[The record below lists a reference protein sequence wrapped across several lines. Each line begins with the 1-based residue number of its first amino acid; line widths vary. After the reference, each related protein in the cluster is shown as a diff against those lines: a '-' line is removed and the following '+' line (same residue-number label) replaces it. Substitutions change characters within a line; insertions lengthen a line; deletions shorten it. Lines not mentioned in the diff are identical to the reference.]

1 MARRPR
7 LPVPLAGVGM
17 AALAGMLAGCGDEG
31 DYSNL
36 PRPPSPIVVT
46 ASIGKGSV
54 AVSPRRF
61 GAGPVRLVVT
71 NQTDSAQQIIFE
83 SAGSGGGFTQRSG
96 PINPRGTA
104 ELKAEVPQGRA
115 VVRVSGKGIDASRV
129 TVGPQ
134 RRSGQDELLQP

>member
-1 MARRPR
+1 MARPLR
-7 LPVPLAGVGM
+7 LLVPLAGVGI
-17 AALAGMLAGCGDEG
+17 LAGCGDEG
-31 DYSNL
+31 EYSNL

-83 SAGSGGGFTQRSG
+83 SAGGGGGFTQRSG

-104 ELKAEVPQGRA
+104 ELQAEVPQGRA
-115 VVRVSGKGIDASRV
+115 VVRVSGKGIDASRL
-129 TVGPQ
+129 TVGPR

>member
-1 MARRPR
+1 MARP
-7 LPVPLAGVGM
+7 LCLLVPLAG
-17 AALAGMLAGCGDEG
+17 AGILAGCGGEG
-31 DYSNL
+31 EYSNL

-61 GAGPVRLVVT
+61 GAGPVRLLVT
-71 NQTDSAQQIIFE
+71 NLTDSAQQIIFE
-83 SAGSGGGFTQRSG
+83 SAGGDGGFTQRSG

-115 VVRVSGKGIDASRV
+115 VVRVSGEGIDASRV
-129 TVGPQ
+129 TVGPR

>member
-1 MARRPR
+1 MARS
-7 LPVPLAGVGM
+7 LCVLAPLAGA
-17 AALAGMLAGCGDEG
+17 AALTSCGAEG

-36 PRPPSPIVVT
+36 PRPASPIVVT
-46 ASIGKGSV
+46 ASIGKASV

-83 SAGSGGGFTQRSG
+83 SAGGEGGFTQRSG

-104 ELKAEVPQGRA
+104 ELQAEVPQGRA
-115 VVRVSGKGIDASRV
+115 VVRVSGEGIDASRL
-129 TVGPQ
+129 TVGPR

>member
-1 MARRPR
+1 VARPLR
-7 LPVPLAGVGM
+7 LLVPLAGVGI
-17 AALAGMLAGCGDEG
+17 LAGCGDEG
-31 DYSNL
+31 EYSNL

-83 SAGSGGGFTQRSG
+83 SAGGGGGFTQRSG

-104 ELKAEVPQGRA
+104 ELQAEVPQGRA
-115 VVRVSGKGIDASRV
+115 VVRVSGKGIDASRL
-129 TVGPQ
+129 TVGPR

>member
-1 MARRPR
+1 MARPLR
-7 LPVPLAGVGM
+7 LLVPLAGVGI
-17 AALAGMLAGCGDEG
+17 LAGCGDEG
-31 DYSNL
+31 EYSNL

-61 GAGPVRLVVT
+61 GAGPVRLLVT
-71 NQTDSAQQIIFE
+71 NLTDSAQQIIFE
-83 SAGSGGGFTQRSG
+83 SAGGDGGFTQRSG

-115 VVRVSGKGIDASRV
+115 VVRVSGEGIDASRV
-129 TVGPQ
+129 TVGPR

>member
-1 MARRPR
+1 MSRP
-7 LPVPLAGVGM
+7 LCLLLPLAG
-17 AALAGMLAGCGDEG
+17 AGILAGCGEESE
-31 DYSNL
+31 YANVA
-36 PRPPSPIVVT
+36 RPPSPIVVT
-46 ASIGKGSV
+46 ASIGKASV

-83 SAGSGGGFTQRSG
+83 SAGREGGFTQRSG

-104 ELKAEVPQGRA
+104 ELQAEVPQGRA
-115 VVRVSGKGIDASRV
+115 VVRVSGKGIDASRL
-129 TVGPQ
+129 TVGPR

>member
-1 MARRPR
+1 MARPLR
-7 LPVPLAGVGM
+7 LLAPLAGVSV
-17 AALAGMLAGCGDEG
+17 LSGCGAEG
-31 DYSNL
+31 EYSNL

-54 AVSPRRF
+54 AVSPKRF

-83 SAGSGGGFTQRSG
+83 SAGGGGGFTQRSG

-104 ELKAEVPQGRA
+104 ELRAEVPQGRA
-115 VVRVSGKGIDASRV
+115 VVRVSGEGIDASRL
-129 TVGPQ
+129 TVGPR

>member
-1 MARRPR
+1 MPRPLR
-7 LPVPLAGVGM
+7 LLVPLAGVGV
-17 AALAGMLAGCGDEG
+17 LAGCGEEG
-31 DYSNL
+31 DYSNA

-71 NQTDSAQQIIFE
+71 NQTDTAQQVIFE
-83 SAGSGGGFTQRSG
+83 SAGGDGGFTQRSG

-104 ELKAEVPQGRA
+104 ELRAEVPQGRA
-115 VVRVSGKGIDASRV
+115 VVRASGKGIDASRV
-129 TVGPQ
+129 TVGPR
-134 RRSGQDELLQP
+134 RRSGQDDLLQP

>member
-1 MARRPR
+1 MSRPLR
-7 LPVPLAGVGM
+7 LLVPLAGVGM
-17 AALAGMLAGCGDEG
+17 LAACGQEG
-31 DYSNL
+31 EYSNTM
-36 PRPPSPIVVT
+36 RAPSPIIVT

-71 NQTDSAQQIIFE
+71 NQTDTAQQIIFE
-83 SAGSGGGFTQRSG
+83 SAGGEGGFTQRSG

-104 ELKAEVPQGRA
+104 ELQAEVPQGRA
-115 VVRVSGKGIDASRV
+115 VVRVSGKGIDASRL
-129 TVGPQ
+129 TVGPR

>member
-1 MARRPR
+1 MARPLR
-7 LPVPLAGVGM
+7 LLVPLAGGVL
-17 AALAGMLAGCGDEG
+17 AAAAVLAGCGTDG
-31 DYSNL
+31 DYANL
-36 PRPPSPIVVT
+36 PRTPSPIVVT
-46 ASIGKGSV
+46 ASIGKGAV

-83 SAGSGGGFTQRSG
+83 SAGGEGGFTQRSG

-115 VVRVSGKGIDASRV
+115 VVRVSGKGIDESKL
-129 TVGPQ
+129 TVGP
-134 RRSGQDELLQP
+134 RRRTGQDDLLQP

>member
-1 MARRPR
+1 MSRP
-7 LPVPLAGVGM
+7 LCLVL
-17 AALAGMLAGCGDEG
+17 ALAGAGVLGACGAEAQ
-31 DYSNL
+31 YANL
-36 PRPPSPIVVT
+36 PRAPSPIVVT

-83 SAGSGGGFTQRSG
+83 STGGDGGFSQRSG

-104 ELKAEVPQGRA
+104 ELRAEVPQGRA
-115 VVRVSGKGIDASRV
+115 IVRVSGKGIDASRV
-129 TVGPQ
+129 TVGP
-134 RRSGQDELLQP
+134 RRPSGQDELLQP

>member
-1 MARRPR
+1 MARP
-7 LPVPLAGVGM
+7 LCLLVPLAG
-17 AALAGMLAGCGDEG
+17 AGILAGCGEEG
-31 DYSNL
+31 EYSNL

-83 SAGSGGGFTQRSG
+83 SAGGDGGFTQRSG

-115 VVRVSGKGIDASRV
+115 VVRVSGEGIDASRV
-129 TVGPQ
+129 TVGPR